1 MKKVTR
7 VILFILFLISLPYLG
22 KFNVKPVKGW
32 TGTVYI
38 RSDGSIDPVTA
49 PISIVGN
56 FSYILTGDIYGSLI
70 IQRTGAIIDG
80 ANHTI
85 QKPDGTAITIQAN
98 SVTLKG
104 VVITESSTGIMMI
117 GITGNNVIYNNTIID
132 NQYGIQLSGDN
143 CLNNLITANII
154 SKNIHGILLEASDNR
169 IYGNKI
175 TWNTYGIHLKCRNSE
190 IFAVNNE
197 IIGNDIIKNTYGIFL
212 DGYDVYRNLI
222 YHNNFIDNVNHIFF
236 DNPCWD
242 EFNSWDDGYP
252 SGGNYWDDYAGID
265 ADSDGIGDE
274 PYFIREASE
283 VIQDRYPLIAPIKTF
298 YVGTWQ
304 GMKFFVDIIS
314 NSTISDF
321 YFNLDGKFISFNV
334 TGENGTIGFCRVTIP
349 KDLLWV
355 IDGWKV
361 LINGQPV
368 NYTILP
374 HTTNTYLSFNYQ
386 HSTKNVIIQGT
397 HAIPELPS
405 TITLL
410 PLLIFTALLA
420 IVTKKRLLK

>member
-7 VILFILFLISLPYLG
+7 VILLILFLTSLPYLG
-22 KFNVKPVKGW
+22 KFNIKPVKGW

-70 IQRTGAIIDG
+70 VQRTGAIIDG

-85 QKPDGTAITIQAN
+85 QKPDGAAITIEAN
-98 SVTLKG
+98 SVTIKR
-104 VVITESSTGIMMI
+104 VVITKSSTGIDI
-117 GITGNNVIYNNTIID
+117 SAGWERGNNVIYNNTIID
-132 NQYGIQLSGDN
+132 NQYGISVGYG

-154 SKNIHGILLEASDNR
+154 SKNIRGICLWEDVYGNR

-175 TWNTYGIHLKCRNSE
+175 TWNTDGIHLKHCH
-190 IFAVNNE
+190 NNE
-197 IIGNDIIKNTYGIFL
+197 IIGNDIIKNTYGIYL
-212 DGYDVYRNLI
+212 ESYVHKNVI
-222 YHNNFIDNVNHIFF
+222 YHNNFIDNADHFAF
-236 DNPCWD
+236 YDPPQY

-265 ADSDGIGDE
+265 VDSDGIGDE

-283 VIQDRYPLIAPIKTF
+283 VIQDRYPLIVPIETF

-334 TGENGTIGFCRVTIP
+334 TCENRTIGFCRITIP

-361 LINGQPV
+361 LVNGQPI
-368 NYTILP
+368 NYTIISHP
-374 HTTNTYLSFNYQ
+374 TNTYLCFNYQ
-386 HSTKNVIIQGT
+386 HSTKNIKIQGT

-410 PLLIFTALLA
+410 PIMIFTLILI
-420 IVTKKRLLK
+420 IVTKKRFLR

>member
-22 KFNVKPVKGW
+22 KFNVKLVKGW

-70 IQRTGAIIDG
+70 VQRTGAI
-80 ANHTI
+80 
-85 QKPDGTAITIQAN
+85 
-98 SVTLKG
+98 
-104 VVITESSTGIMMI
+104 
-117 GITGNNVIYNNTIID
+117 
-132 NQYGIQLSGDN
+132 
-143 CLNNLITANII
+143 
-154 SKNIHGILLEASDNR
+154 
-169 IYGNKI
+169 
-175 TWNTYGIHLKCRNSE
+175 
-190 IFAVNNE
+190 
-197 IIGNDIIKNTYGIFL
+197 
-212 DGYDVYRNLI
+212 
-222 YHNNFIDNVNHIFF
+222 
-236 DNPCWD
+236 
-242 EFNSWDDGYP
+242 
-252 SGGNYWDDYAGID
+252 
-265 ADSDGIGDE
+265 
-274 PYFIREASE
+274 
-283 VIQDRYPLIAPIKTF
+283 
-298 YVGTWQ
+298 
-304 GMKFFVDIIS
+304 
-314 NSTISDF
+314 
-321 YFNLDGKFISFNV
+321 
-334 TGENGTIGFCRVTIP
+334 
-349 KDLLWV
+349 

-410 PLLIFTALLA
+410 PILIFTALLA
-420 IVTKKRLLK
+420 IVTKKGF